1 MKHRFSINESKVR
14 AIVRE
19 ELAGIS
25 ASVDHDPLHNANE
38 TLARLTVLLDKADED
53 VNLSL
58 VRESINELSDLIPE
72 ITEEMNI
79 IIDTFSDV
87 DA

>member
-1 MKHRFSINESKVR
+1 MKHKSNIVESKVR

-25 ASVDHDPLHNANE
+25 ASVEHDPLHNANE
-38 TLARLTVLLDKADED
+38 ALARLTVLLNEADED

-58 VRESINELSDLIPE
+58 VRESINQLSNLIPE

-79 IIDTFSDV
+79 IIDTFSDIDV
-87 DA
+87 

>member
-1 MKHRFSINESKVR
+1 MKRKHNIVESKVR

-25 ASVDHDPLHNANE
+25 ASVEHDPLYNANE
-38 TLARLTVLLDKADED
+38 TLSLISALLNRPDED

-58 VRESINELSDLIPE
+58 VRESINKLVDLIPE

-79 IIDTFSDV
+79 IIDTFSDIDV
-87 DA
+87 

>member
-1 MKHRFSINESKVR
+1 MKRKSDIVESTVR

-25 ASVDHDPLHNANE
+25 ASVEHDPLHNASE
-38 TLARLTVLLDKADED
+38 MLSRISVLLNRADED

-58 VRESINELSDLIPE
+58 VRESINKLVDLIPE

-79 IIDTFSDV
+79 IIDTFSDIDV
-87 DA
+87 